1 LKNNCKN
8 LTLILPTWRI
18 GQVPNNTSKRQMEFN
33 SAFKGSIDDDKNNNY
48 YYYYLAMLYYKC
60 GMFNAFMFTV
70 YTTR

>member
-1 LKNNCKN
+1 
-8 LTLILPTWRI
+8 
-18 GQVPNNTSKRQMEFN
+18 MEFN

-70 YTTR
+70 YTTRSTETELKV